1 MKNIIVN
8 ILSGILLC
16 GIVLSIG
23 YSSVKL
29 NNSNYVAL
37 ADEIDTTTT
46 STTSEIETTETT
58 TTSISTTKTTTSKTT
73 KKTTSV
79 TTTTKSNIT
88 VGTLSISNSNFSTNL
103 VRDDGSYY
111 YLSHSLNGKKDNI
124 GVPFIDYRAGLDN
137 KKTIIYGHSFLNG
150 SGAFNYLQNYENN
163 YDFYNNHKYIYI
175 SYGGH
180 NYTYEIFSVYVS
192 LANNKEDE
200 GLEYF
205 RNLSYYSDSEYQ
217 EYLDK
222 YKSNSNYNTNVNV
235 TSSDSIIILQT
246 CSNNPLYYEKYYRY
260 NLLVMA
266 KLIDK
271 N

>member
-1 MKNIIVN
+1 M
-8 ILSGILLC
+8 
-16 GIVLSIG
+16 SIG
-23 YSSVKL
+23 YSGTNTNKD
-29 NNSNYVAL
+29 NYVAL
-37 ADEIDTTTT
+37 SDDIDITTTSSVTSEITTTT
-46 STTSEIETTETT
+46 STTSLTTTSTTKKSSTSKKTT
-58 TTSISTTKTTTSKTT
+58 TTSASTN
-73 KKTTSV
+73 
-79 TTTTKSNIT
+79 NIT

-111 YLSHSLNGKKDNI
+111 YLSHSLSGKKDNI
-124 GVPFIDYRAGLDN
+124 GVPFIDYRAGLDS

-150 SGAFNYLQNYENN
+150 SGPFNYLQNYENSSN
-163 YDFYNNHKYIYI
+163 FYNNHKYIYI

-192 LANNKEDE
+192 LANNKYDE

-222 YKSNSNYNTNVNV
+222 YKSNSNYDTNVNV